1 MGGELTLVT
10 RCVTS
15 YENLLDHDELG
26 NDPDR
31 LELSRIEPTL
41 QARIATDADTIEAL
55 SAGHGALVQGL
66 GQAGSRGTK

>member
-1 MGGELTLVT
+1 MT
-10 RCVTS
+10 RCITS
-15 YENLLDHDELG
+15 YELGSIDDELG
-26 NDPDR
+26 NRPDR
-31 LELSRIEPTL
+31 LELSAHQNPPI